1 VKVQRVGEGAN
12 RRPMLRVAWLY
23 LLLNEHGG
31 EQELDRKVKTRKG
44 EYKMLTSGPIV
55 VMQVPE
61 VLNVGEVHNFMQE
74 LGPLLESNRPRV
86 VLDLSQVRSMESAG
100 VEMLLHCLEEVL
112 KRDGDL
118 KLASLSPEA
127 EVILEL
133 MRVSRVF
140 ETFRTCDDA
149 VRSFNAIPAEAV
161 SQNTPWCA
169 NVFNELGV
177 VKQAS

>member
-1 VKVQRVGEGAN
+1 
-12 RRPMLRVAWLY
+12 
-23 LLLNEHGG
+23 
-31 EQELDRKVKTRKG
+31 
-44 EYKMLTSGPIV
+44 MLTTGPIV

-61 VLNVGEVHNFMQE
+61 ILNVGEVRNFMQD

-118 KLASLSPEA
+118 KLAALSAEA

-133 MRVSRVF
+133 MRVGRVF

-149 VRSFNAIPAEAV
+149 VRSFNAIPPDAV
-161 SQNTPWCA
+161 PQNTPWYGS
-169 NVFNELGV
+169 VFDELGV
-177 VKQAS
+177 LRQAS